1 MKKDKKKKE
10 EETKIKMAPEVFL
23 VGCSNNFM
31 NASKAFETLSAW
43 CDAALYVKKLGERLK
58 KDPTIILD
66 LEEIN
71 KMTVAMSVM
80 ANPKY
85 TDKALEDVDK
95 ALSALKLLTQIDLNL
110 EDFK

>member
-1 MKKDKKKKE
+1 MRKDKKKK

-31 NASKAFETLSAW
+31 NASKAFEALSAW
-43 CDAALYVKKLGERLK
+43 CDAALYLKKLGERVK
-58 KDPTIILD
+58 EDPINTLD

-71 KMTVAMSVM
+71 KMTVAMSLM

-85 TDKALEDVDK
+85 TDEALEDIDK